1 MMGPILCRLCVGN
14 SSYCDFMMRQPH
26 RVQKRAFHSPLSP
39 SSCILSAPS
48 SVMLSELSELCYIGM
63 STQKSLILDTLMVM
77 SLHQLSP
84 MQVAAPHSKG
94 EKSMICRCRHRYSD
108 DKQQQS
114 ISSHLRHGSFTI
126 SDMNSLLDMTLNS
139 DQKAVG

>member
-1 MMGPILCRLCVGN
+1 MRPILCRFCVGN

-26 RVQKRAFHSPLSP
+26 RVQKTAFHTPLSS

-48 SVMLSELSELCYIGM
+48 SVTLSEHSELCYIGT
-63 STQKSLILDTLMVM
+63 STQKSLILGTLTVV

-94 EKSMICRCRHRYSD
+94 EKSMICRRRHRYSD
-108 DKQQQS
+108 DKQQES
-114 ISSHLRHGSFTI
+114 VSSHLRHGSFTV
-126 SDMNSLLDMTLNS
+126 SDMNSLSDMTLNS